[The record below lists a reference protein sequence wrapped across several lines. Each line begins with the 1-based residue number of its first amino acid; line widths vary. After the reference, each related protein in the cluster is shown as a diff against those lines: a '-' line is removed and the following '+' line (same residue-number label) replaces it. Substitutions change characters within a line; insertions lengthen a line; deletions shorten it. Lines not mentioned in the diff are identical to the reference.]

1 MFKSLGVKPTLQTLV
16 ASLSHLAGGFLVGS
30 VLVIAATRFSRAG
43 TPSFSYPTVPQST
56 INELL
61 CYMQTGDGRVL
72 NLDRLCG
79 SQPNGQSQLQAL
91 PQLSQDLIIS
101 ELRNDNGRIVGRV
114 VNQTGQVT
122 DLVRVNYEV
131 VDANGGM
138 VENTTTYTQPP
149 TLEPGQSATFQIMPP
164 SGATARMT
172 AIEWG
177 S

>member
-1 MFKSLGVKPTLQTLV
+1 MFKSLKVKPNSQTV
-16 ASLSHLAGGFLVGS
+16 ISSLSHLSIGLLFLA
-30 VLVIAATRFSRAG
+30 IATTRFSHAG

-56 INELL
+56 IDELL

-79 SQPNGQSQLQAL
+79 NQPNVQSELQAL

-101 ELRNDNGRIVGRV
+101 ELRNDNGRIIGRV
-114 VNQTGQVT
+114 VNQTSQTT

-131 VDANGGM
+131 VDGNGQM
-138 VENTTTYTQPP
+138 MENTSTYAQPP
-149 TLEPGQSATFQIMPP
+149 ILEPGQSAIFQIVPP